1 MNFKIILSVILAG
14 LVLLFI
20 IQNLTAININFIF
33 WTLYISSSFLMF
45 ILFLIG
51 FILGWLL
58 HNYSIHSR
66 EKVRN

>member
-1 MNFKIILSVILAG
+1 M
-14 LVLLFI
+14 